1 MAAQHRS
8 ATDQTLAVLALRPLT
23 AGVSLE
29 IELISL
35 SVLSKPYQQISQSVS
50 HQNGNPARTNNV
62 SYKKHRRR
70 CDHRAIHSAIP
81 RTPYRA
87 IRHDKQSSS
96 QSRSSLLPKTRSPC
110 LQVRLAGSA
119 ETHGGFGAPLPRCVA
134 GLNSGLR

>member
-50 HQNGNPARTNNV
+50 PETLRPSCNP
-62 SYKKHRRR
+62 
-70 CDHRAIHSAIP
+70 
-81 RTPYRA
+81 
-87 IRHDKQSSS
+87 
-96 QSRSSLLPKTRSPC
+96 
-110 LQVRLAGSA
+110 
-119 ETHGGFGAPLPRCVA
+119 
-134 GLNSGLR
+134 